1 MPFDLKSLVA
11 ARMGDNYELHSRH
24 LNPTLVQVQRTIGFD
39 RVFVRAEGA
48 YLYDAAGNAY
58 LDFLSG
64 YSVFNIGRNH
74 PVVAK
79 AIRDV
84 LDLDLPNMV
93 QLDCS
98 LLSGLLGEALL
109 KKTPPHLDAVFFCN
123 SGTEAV
129 EGALKFARA
138 ATGRPRIVSLAGSYH
153 GLSYGSLSITGSDSF
168 QEGFGPFLADTER
181 VRMGD
186 LAALEATLSQEDVAA
201 FIIEPVQGKGVNYP
215 TDDYFQRA
223 QALCRKY
230 GTLLICDEV
239 QTGLGRTGK
248 WFAFEHWSLEPDI
261 VTMAKTLSGG
271 YVPCGAIVTRRSIY
285 QRVFSRL
292 DRCVVHSS
300 TFGRNNLAMTCA
312 LATLSVLE
320 DEKLVENSARMGT
333 LLMEKLEALKE
344 KHSFIAQI
352 RGKGLM
358 IAIEFHEPPEL
369 KGKLA
374 WRLMHRI
381 DESLF
386 PQLVVV
392 PMLSKHRVLTQVAG
406 HHMDVIKI
414 LPPLMI
420 GRKEVDY
427 FVEALDATLHEC
439 RRFPGPIVELARNT
453 ARIHFGG
460 QTVAQQSR
468 KALAAKRRRPAH
480 LNGNGSVNGSS
491 NGRSTV
497 ALPATIPT
505 VP

>member
-11 ARMGDNYELHSRH
+11 ARMGENYELHSQH

-39 RVFVRAEGA
+39 RVYVRAKGA
-48 YLYDAAGNAY
+48 YLYDAQGNAY

-74 PVVAK
+74 PVVAQ
-79 AIRDV
+79 AIRDT

-138 ATGRPRIVSLAGSYH
+138 ATERPRIVSLAGSYH
-153 GLSYGSLSITGSDSF
+153 GLSYGALSITGSETF

-186 LAALEATLSQEDVAA
+186 LTALEATLSQQDVAA
-201 FIIEPVQGKGVNYP
+201 FIIEPVQGKGVNFP
-215 TDDYFQRA
+215 SDDYYQRA

-239 QTGLGRTGK
+239 QTGFGRTGR
-248 WFAFEHWSLEPDI
+248 WFAFEHWGLEPDI
-261 VTMAKTLSGG
+261 VTLAKTLSGG
-271 YVPCGAIVTRRSIY
+271 YVPCGAIVTRRRIY

-320 DEKLVENSARMGT
+320 DENLIENSARMGA
-333 LLMEKLEALKE
+333 LLLQKLGELKQ
-344 KHSFIAQI
+344 KHSFIAEI

-358 IAIEFHEPPEL
+358 IAIEFHEPPEF

-374 WRLMHRI
+374 WRLMHKI

-392 PMLSKHRVLTQVAG
+392 PLLSKHRVLTQVAG

-420 GRKEVDY
+420 GEKEVDY
-427 FVEALDATLHEC
+427 FVAALDKTLTEC

-453 ARIHFGG
+453 ARIHLHG
-460 QTVAQQSR
+460 QTVAAQQARRAS
-468 KALAAKRRRPAH
+468 AKKGKMNGS
-480 LNGNGSVNGSS
+480 NGNGD
-491 NGRSTV
+491 V
-497 ALPATIPT
+497 ATPAETLAPIAT

>member
-11 ARMGDNYELHSRH
+11 ARMGENYELHSQH

-39 RVFVRAEGA
+39 RVYVRAEGA
-48 YLYDAAGNAY
+48 YLYDAAGTAY

-138 ATGRPRIVSLAGSYH
+138 ATERPRIVSLAGSYH
-153 GLSYGSLSITGSDSF
+153 GLSYGALSITGSDSF

-181 VRMGD
+181 VPMGD
-186 LAALEATLSQEDVAA
+186 LAALEATLSQQDVAA

-215 TDDYFQRA
+215 IDDYYQQA

-248 WFAFEHWSLEPDI
+248 WFAFEHWGLEPDI

-271 YVPCGAIVTRRSIY
+271 YVPCGAIVTRRRIY

-320 DEKLVENSARMGT
+320 DEKLVENSARMGA
-333 LLMEKLEALKE
+333 LLMQKLNALKA
-344 KHSFIAQI
+344 KHSFIAEI

-392 PMLSKHRVLTQVAG
+392 PMLSKHHVLTQVAG

-420 GRKEVDY
+420 GLKEVDY
-427 FVEALDATLHEC
+427 FIAALDATLHEC

-453 ARIHFGG
+453 ARIHLGG

-468 KALAAKRRRPAH
+468 RALAKKKKPG
-480 LNGNGSVNGSS
+480 GNGSGH
-491 NGRSTV
+491 GESTV
-497 ALPATIPT
+497 ALPAPIAT